1 VRGCAVLDGVSEGQ
15 ISGDKM
21 RGEGTKKF
29 WTFVAALVVGVI
41 SGALVSELLR
51 MILPTGVV
59 RDFLTYKIN
68 FGFET
73 ITLNLALMKVS
84 FGLRFDFTIVSLL
97 FVVAVVYYFKWWL

>member
-1 VRGCAVLDGVSEGQ
+1 MAVLGKS
-15 ISGDKM
+15 M

-29 WTFVAALVVGVI
+29 WTFVVALVVGMI

-73 ITLNLALMKVS
+73 ITLNLALMKIS
-84 FGLRFDFTIVSLL
+84 FGLRFDFTVVSLL